1 MKSKIKYLF
10 FGLLFL
16 SGAIKPVAAQNSP
29 PIDIKN
35 TLVRLLDYS
44 KSKSY
49 SKAAL
54 LIAYNGEDKS
64 RFQKDS
70 FNPVNKDELT
80 EAKRF
85 CKKISALI
93 ELSSKYEITTF
104 TPPVSGSKDA
114 VFTLNVVFI
123 SGEQKLTTSF
133 SFIKCEKGYLLTNM
147 N

>member
-16 SGAIKPVAAQNSP
+16 IGAIKPVAAQNSP

-54 LIAYNGEDKS
+54 LIAYNGEDKA

-70 FNPVNKDELT
+70 FNPMNKDELT

-104 TPPVSGSKDA
+104 TPPASGSKDA
-114 VFTLNVVFI
+114 FTLNVVFI

-133 SFIKCEKGYLLTNM
+133 NFIKCEKGYLLSNI

>member
-1 MKSKIKYLF
+1 MKSKIKYVF

-29 PIDIKN
+29 LIDVKN
-35 TLVRLLDYS
+35 TLVKLLDYS
-44 KSKSY
+44 KSKAY
-49 SKAAL
+49 NKAAL
-54 LIAYNGEDKS
+54 LIAYDGEDKT

-70 FNPVNKDELT
+70 FNPVNKDELSET
-80 EAKRF
+80 KRI

-104 TPPVSGSKDA
+104 IPAASGSKND
-114 VFTLNVVFI
+114 FTLNVVFI

-133 SFIKCEKGYLLTNM
+133 NFIKCEKGYLLSNM